1 MHRLDDPASNTL
13 LIYPCPLVTPH
24 VVVVQYDADLDP
36 LSGHLRRSCALA
48 GRATRAFS
56 VLRFNNVADK
66 FSTEGRMD
74 PIISPGTAS
83 AHSHGVMGGSN
94 FGLTVRGDQ
103 LLKSKC
109 TNSMIKNDKSNYWV
123 PGIWYQSPHNGTF
136 KKVPL
141 FYMQVYYFF
150 DVTNDK
156 IEPFPPGLK
165 IVSGEAGSAL
175 HPQQAACSSIHPWG
189 PSSRSS
195 SRVPRRAIR
204 TGTPRAPTA
213 HAEAWRTQGTAAPAR
228 ASPVIN
234 CDGYASPLRQDIHL
248 PSCYNPAAGLDDH
261 HNNMAFPSDNR
272 GKLDCPSGWV
282 HVPHM
287 FFEVYYDTPRF
298 AADWRPDGRSQPFVL
313 SDGDRTGYSLHAD
326 FVSGWDQ
333 DTLRAIID
341 KCDTGSGG
349 MDTCPTIIGGVN
361 KDDKCVID
369 SVVPDPKDEWVTALP
384 GDNPLQGWGVGG
396 Y

>member
-1 MHRLDDPASNTL
+1 MMQILTL
-13 LIYPCPLVTPH
+13 CLVAT
-24 VVVVQYDADLDP
+24 
-36 LSGHLRRSCALA
+36 CAAAAPLA

-56 VLRFNNVADK
+56 VLRFNNMAGK

-94 FGLTVRGDQ
+94 FGLDIQGDQ
-103 LLKSKC
+103 LLKSTC

-123 PGIWYQSPHNGTF
+123 PNIWYQSPHNGTF

-165 IVSGEAGSAL
+165 IVSGEAGKRTPPATGGLQLDPSM
-175 HPQQAACSSIHPWG
+175 G
-189 PSSRSS
+189 PIQPVQFTCPAQGDPDRY
-195 SRVPRRAIR
+195 PRGSD
-204 TGTPRAPTA
+204 GTHGGLPDPGNRGAGA
-213 HAEAWRTQGTAAPAR
+213 GF
-228 ASPVIN
+228 PVIN

-248 PSCYNPAAGLDDH
+248 PSCYDPAAGLDDH
-261 HNNMAFPSDNR
+261 RRNMAFPADNH
-272 GKLDCPSGWV
+272 GKLDCPAGWV

-298 AADWRPDGRSQPFVL
+298 AGDWTPDGRNQPFVL

-326 FVSGWDQ
+326 FVSGWDP

-341 KCDTGSGG
+341 GCDTGSGG
-349 MDTCPTIIGGVN
+349 MDTCPTVLGGVN

-369 SVVPDPKDEWVTALP
+369 SVVPDPADEWVKTLP
-384 GDNPLQGWGVGG
+384 GNNPLQGWGVGG